1 MFTHDST
8 ESSTTR
14 KRVIEAARTV
24 MADRGI
30 ARVRIDAVAKEA
42 GLSAGALYR
51 HFSGREDLL
60 LAVILDSAPRNELPD
75 MNAGTEPRELLKSLV
90 SEVYAHEERMASIT
104 VTLLADESLSAQFR
118 ELLAQ
123 APGGPDEYPK
133 GLAKSLDALQQR
145 EDIPLAKDT
154 LLCAMNIQAR
164 CFHHATLERLH
175 GPSTLRGTQTD
186 LVEQLIDDLTQ

>member
-1 MFTHDST
+1 MFTHGIT
-8 ESSTTR
+8 ESSATR
-14 KRVIEAARTV
+14 QRVIEAARTV
-24 MADRGI
+24 MAERGI

-60 LAVILDSAPRNELPD
+60 LAVILDSAPGNELPD
-75 MNAGTEPRELLKSLV
+75 MDAGTEPRGLLTRLV

-104 VTLLADESLSAQFR
+104 VTLLADESLSARFR

-133 GLAKSLDALQQR
+133 GLARSLDALQQR
-145 EDIPLAKDT
+145 AGIPPEKDT
-154 LLCAMNIQAR
+154 LTCAMNVQAR

-175 GPSTLRGTQTD
+175 GPSTLRGMHTD
-186 LVEQLIDDLTQ
+186 LVDQLVADLIQ